1 MQWSW
6 HLFSLALSPWWPWK
20 RNSFS
25 FLLKKNT
32 IFSITL
38 SVFRIF
44 WKMDAWKR
52 LTHIP
57 NEEPSFLDTEWLMS
71 VSVAH
76 SWGVTKT
83 HFQDMQTFEPD
94 PLILFFP
101 PSMSFYSLGDVKGSW
116 FSALIV
122 IIWCLYLQRHWP
134 VNCESKT
141 EERKWGGPWG
151 SHVDE

>member
-6 HLFSLALSPWWPWK
+6 HLFSLVLSPWWPWK

-44 WKMDAWKR
+44 WKIDAWER

-57 NEEPSFLDTEWLMS
+57 SEEPSFLDTERLTS

-83 HFQDMQTFEPD
+83 HFQDMQTFELD

-101 PSMSFYSLGDVKGSW
+101 PEHELLQSGRCEGFMIFCSHCRNLMFVSPK
-116 FSALIV
+116 ALTSELWI
-122 IIWCLYLQRHWP
+122 
-134 VNCESKT
+134 
-141 EERKWGGPWG
+141 
-151 SHVDE
+151 